1 MDGAEQDL
9 QDPVSEVP
17 FASSA
22 TAVIRESSTIFIV
35 SKRDMEEE
43 WSRLRFI
50 TVGGTDFRVRQMEIW
65 LLCRN
70 RP

>member
-22 TAVIRESSTIFIV
+22 TAVSTIFIV
-35 SKRDMEEE
+35 SKKDVEEE

-50 TVGGTDFRVRQMEIW
+50 TVGGTDFKVRQMEIW